1 MRFTITHRIGTL
13 VAIAC
18 VALLACSDDSA
29 PPRDLGGGPGT
40 NGGSS
45 SSGDDDAGGDAD
57 ADAEDADTDAEDADT
72 DPETCELTPP
82 ESGDNQYLCCFEDED
97 CEDAQVAAPEELRCY
112 HATCEEGGHGTCRR
126 PPPDPGIDCWDDSE
140 CDDGQECDFEP
151 GFECTD
157 PGFEETPGACVDAD
171 D

>member
-1 MRFTITHRIGTL
+1 MRFTNTHRIGTL

-45 SSGDDDAGGDAD
+45 SSGGDDDAGGDAD
-57 ADAEDADTDAEDADT
+57 AEDTDTGAEDADTG
-72 DPETCELTPP
+72 PETCGLTPP

-112 HATCEEGGHGTCRR
+112 HASCEESGHGTCRR